1 MPELLHRRFLT
12 APRPRSGLSE
22 RTAHNSLVV
31 KPQPAS
37 PLLRANNVSKAYRE
51 GVAQTD
57 VLRAASL
64 ELARGETTSLIGV
77 SGSGKSTL
85 VSLLAGLRL
94 PDSGEIFFDG
104 QDITVLD
111 DVERARLRARRIG
124 VVLQRDNLIPFLTAM
139 ENVRLAIEIAGGR
152 QPGARAKE
160 LLADLGLAHRMDHL
174 PRRMSGG
181 EAQRVSVA
189 VALANDPELLL
200 ADEITGELDASN
212 AEEVM
217 RVVLDAWRERGL
229 TILLVTHDQD
239 LAART
244 QHRMRLADGELKP
257 A

>member
-1 MPELLHRRFLT
+1 MFAE
-12 APRPRSGLSE
+12 
-22 RTAHNSLVV
+22 
-31 KPQPAS
+31 PQPAS
-37 PLLRANNVSKAYRE
+37 PLLRANNLSKAYRE
-51 GVAQTD
+51 GVAQTNI
-57 VLRAASL
+57 LRAASL

-104 QDITVLD
+104 QDITALD

-139 ENVRLAIEIAGGR
+139 ENVRLAIEIAGGH

-160 LLADLGLAHRMDHL
+160 LLTDLGLAHRLNHL

-200 ADEITGELDASN
+200 ADEITGELDATS
-212 AEEVM
+212 AEQVM
-217 RVVLDAWRERGL
+217 RVVLDAWRGRGL
-229 TILLVTHDQD
+229 TILLVTHDQN

>member
-1 MPELLHRRFLT
+1 LFVE
-12 APRPRSGLSE
+12 
-22 RTAHNSLVV
+22 
-31 KPQPAS
+31 PQPAS
-37 PLLRANNVSKAYRE
+37 PLLRANNLSKAYRD
-51 GVAQTD
+51 GTAQTN

-64 ELARGETTSLIGV
+64 ELARGETTSLVGV

-85 VSLLAGLRL
+85 VALLAGLRL
-94 PDSGEIFFDG
+94 PDSGQIFFDG
-104 QDITVLD
+104 QDITALD

-139 ENVRLAIEIAGGR
+139 ENVRLAIEIAGGH

-160 LLADLGLAHRMDHL
+160 LLTDLGLAHRLNHL

-200 ADEITGELDASN
+200 ADEITGELDSAN
-212 AEEVM
+212 AEQVM

-229 TILLVTHDQD
+229 TLLLVTHDQD

-244 QHRMRLADGELKP
+244 QRRMRLADGELTP

>member
-1 MPELLHRRFLT
+1 MFVE
-12 APRPRSGLSE
+12 
-22 RTAHNSLVV
+22 
-31 KPQPAS
+31 PQPAS
-37 PLLRANNVSKAYRE
+37 PLLRANNLSKAYRD
-51 GVAQTD
+51 GTAQTN

-64 ELARGETTSLIGV
+64 ELARGETTSLVGV

-85 VSLLAGLRL
+85 VALLAGLRL
-94 PDSGEIFFDG
+94 PDSGQIFFDG
-104 QDITVLD
+104 QDITALD

-139 ENVRLAIEIAGGR
+139 ENVRLAIEIAGGH

-160 LLADLGLAHRMDHL
+160 LLTDLGLAHRLNHL

-200 ADEITGELDASN
+200 ADEITGELDSAN
-212 AEEVM
+212 AEQVM

-229 TILLVTHDQD
+229 TLLLVTHDQD

-244 QHRMRLADGELKP
+244 QRRMRLADGELTP

>member
-1 MPELLHRRFLT
+1 ME
-12 APRPRSGLSE
+12 
-22 RTAHNSLVV
+22 
-31 KPQPAS
+31 PQPAS
-37 PLLRANNVSKAYRE
+37 PLLRASQVSKAYRE
-51 GVAQTD
+51 GVAQAN
-57 VLRAASL
+57 VLRAVSVD
-64 ELARGETTSLIGV
+64 LARGETTSLIGV

-85 VSLLAGLRL
+85 VALLAGLML

-104 QDITVLD
+104 QNITALG

-152 QPGARAKE
+152 QPGAKAKE
-160 LLADLGLAHRMDHL
+160 LLAELGLAHRVNHL

-200 ADEITGELDASN
+200 ADEITGELDSSN
-212 AEEVM
+212 AEQVM
-217 RVVLDAWRERGL
+217 RVVFDAWHERKL
-229 TILLVTHDQD
+229 TVLLVTHNHD

-244 QHRMRLADGELKP
+244 QHRMRLTDGELKP